1 MRETSDKQLTVYK
14 AGAGSGK
21 TYRLAVE
28 YIKLLVQNPDCYR
41 NILAVTF
48 TNKATEEMKTRILSQ
63 LYGIW
68 KLDPDSESYIET
80 VTSELNV
87 SRSHASRNARLALT
101 NLIHHYNYFRVE
113 TIDSFFQSVLRNL
126 ARELDLTANLHIGLN
141 DKQVEQQAVD
151 QLIEDL
157 QASSLELKWIM
168 SYIRDNIDDD
178 KGWNVIGQIKR
189 FGENIFKDIY
199 KERGAEV
206 SRQLATKDFFTT
218 FSSQLRAIKEKAHK
232 NLLQPAEQFFDI
244 LEQHGLSVSDFS
256 NGANGACGYFVKLR
270 KGIFDSDKLIGKR
283 IEAAMNGAEGWLKKS
298 DLTAS
303 DPRYLLVVETLIP
316 LLLNAERERPRHLK
330 LYKSAD
336 ITLKHLSQLRLL
348 NSIDEKVRQLNA
360 EANRFLLS
368 DTQHLLNELIR
379 DTDSPFIFEKI
390 GNRIEHI
397 MIDEFQ
403 DTSTIQWDNFKV
415 LLKECLSHESSHD
428 IIVGDVKQSI
438 YRWRSGDWRLLNEIE
453 SEFDTRQLD
462 VIPMR
467 YNRRSDVH
475 IIEFNNAFFTIAAQ
489 LEYNRLDMENPD
501 EALQMKKAYDLVAQ
515 QYPENK
521 PTDKGYVCLTLLP
534 QKDAQTEALHLM
546 TEHIDALTARGVPY
560 SNMAILVRSNK
571 TIQAIAE
578 HYMQERPDI
587 KMVSDEAFRLDS
599 SLAVGI
605 LVNAMRLL
613 LQPDDRLIKASLVKA
628 YQRAI
633 LHNDAPESSL
643 LLRTVD
649 LDEQL
654 PPAYRNSFADLA
666 AMPMTDL
673 AEQLFDIFQLQK
685 LQEQSAYLCAFFDLM
700 AQWLNEH
707 VANMEAF
714 LAEWDDT
721 LHEKTIHSDE
731 ADGIRLITIH
741 KSKGL
746 EFDHVIIP
754 NCDWT
759 LNKGSLLWCTPEHGQ
774 APFDQ
779 LPVIPVDYSEKQM
792 KGSIFEADYLTE
804 HLQDTVD
811 NLNLLYVAFTRAR
824 KSLFVMARRGGNNLR
839 SRVIEDS
846 MPELK
851 HLLEDSLLEG
861 NSAEKNDVLTFTYGS
876 LDNTVSRPLP
886 ATESQQEPQS
896 VATGKSQNVFT
907 TSPTSISLT
916 MENFPLR
923 AVFRQSNKS
932 KDFVEG
938 TGAEEKQKEYI
949 RMGSVLHNIFSTVHT
964 MADIPAAIRQLES
977 DGVLYD
983 DTLSRQRLAD
993 MIRRRLESPKVADWF
1008 SDRWQLFNECTI
1020 LHVDD
1025 ETGKVKERRP
1035 DRVMTNGQEMIVVD
1049 FKFGA
1054 PTQANLTD
1062 YSHQV
1067 SDYISLLTDMGYNNV
1082 SGYLWFVYSN
1092 QIIPVNITENHE

>member
-87 SRSHASRNARLALT
+87 SRSLASRNARLALT

-244 LEQHGLSVSDFS
+244 LEQHGLNVSDFS

-270 KGIFDSDKLIGKR
+270 KGVFDSEKLIGKR

-534 QKDAQTEALHLM
+534 QKDAQTETLHLM

-673 AEQLFDIFQLQK
+673 AEQLFNIFQLKK

-759 LNKGSLLWCTPEHGQ
+759 LNKGSLLWCTPEQGQ

-851 HLLEDSLLEG
+851 RLLEDSLLEG

-886 ATESQQEPQS
+886 ATESQQKPQS

-938 TGAEEKQKEYI
+938 TEAEEKQKEYI

-964 MADIPAAIRQLES
+964 VADIPAAIRQLES

-1062 YSHQV
+1062 YSQQV